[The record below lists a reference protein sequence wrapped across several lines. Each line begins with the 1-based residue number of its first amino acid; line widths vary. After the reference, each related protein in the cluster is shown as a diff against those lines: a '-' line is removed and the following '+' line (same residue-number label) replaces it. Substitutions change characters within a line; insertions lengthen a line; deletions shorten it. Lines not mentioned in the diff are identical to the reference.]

1 MTALLKGSSTAVFV
15 EGAAAGSARPSRR
28 ARTAAE
34 AGAGE
39 RQALERGIQLA
50 LERELLPRDVEV
62 EPVKHVELSG
72 RSAEDAADE
81 IIGTLGEAASSG
93 CVVVLQGKACDEKKA
108 VVTELKYKL
117 GQAEVWPMVTFFRAM
132 TFMLLTFSEQTG
144 STLQDVLQKP
154 EMIAAGIEMI
164 EEMGE
169 SKSLGEMAANA
180 ESMMAMTSDASKIG
194 ENLPL
199 SLEYGQGELIN
210 FVTSALGKVAGTG
223 LTVLIDGE
231 VETLRYIRSPHRFE
245 F

>member
-108 VVTELKYKL
+108 VVTDPNAVCACL
-117 GQAEVWPMVTFFRAM
+117 VWPMVTFFRAM